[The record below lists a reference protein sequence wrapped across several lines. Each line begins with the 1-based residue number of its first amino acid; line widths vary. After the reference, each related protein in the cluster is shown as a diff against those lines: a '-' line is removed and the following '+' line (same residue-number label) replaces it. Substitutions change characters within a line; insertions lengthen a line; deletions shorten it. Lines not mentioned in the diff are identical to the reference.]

1 MAARQTSRR
10 QGSRDEAALSQF
22 VESLALVLTNAG
34 MQRTSARTFA
44 ALLASE
50 SGRLTAKEIG
60 EVLQLS
66 PAAVSGAVRY
76 LEHARLARRRR
87 EPGQR
92 SDHFELGDDFW
103 YEAMASNEALY
114 DELGVAMS
122 QGIAA
127 LGPSEA
133 RDRLEETRDFF
144 EYVRKEMPALIDRW
158 RATRR

>member
-1 MAARQTSRR
+1 M
-10 QGSRDEAALSQF
+10 
-22 VESLALVLTNAG
+22 LTNAG

-158 RATRR
+158 RATRADRRVGRASP

>member
-1 MAARQTSRR
+1 M
-10 QGSRDEAALSQF
+10 
-22 VESLALVLTNAG
+22 LANAG
-34 MQRTSARTFA
+34 MQRTAARTFA

-103 YEAMASNEALY
+103 YEAMATNQALY
-114 DELGVAMS
+114 DELGVAMR

-127 LGPSEA
+127 LGPSAA